1 MYKVIGGYTVKK
13 MQQNSLKKRERH
25 LLLMTAIPLIQ
36 IFIFC
41 YIPMGGLVIAFKDY
55 RFNKGIFGSK
65 WVGFDNFKF
74 FLTSADFSRVAWNTI
89 YLNFVFIIMEI
100 IFAVLV
106 AVLLFEITSRRAT
119 KIYQTVMITPNFLSW
134 VVVSYMVYA
143 FLNPQ
148 YGYLN
153 SVLTNMGM
161 EKVNWYGEPKYWPF
175 ILTVSVLWK
184 GVGMKSI
191 YYYAGL
197 MGIDT
202 ALFEAAEIDGAGKLK
217 QIRYIMLPCLRQL
230 VVILFILSV
239 GNIFRAD
246 FGLFYQVP
254 RNIGALYPTT
264 DVMDTYIFRALKEV
278 GDMSMSS
285 AAGFM
290 QSIVGL
296 VTVMVTNFIAKK
308 VDSSTALF

>member
-1 MYKVIGGYTVKK
+1 MKK

-119 KIYQTVMITPNFLSW
+119 KIYQTVIITPNFLSW

>member
-119 KIYQTVMITPNFLSW
+119 KIYQTVIITPNFLSW

>member
-1 MYKVIGGYTVKK
+1 MIGGYTVKNK
-13 MQQNSLKKRERH
+13 KQSNMKKRERH
-25 LLLMTAIPLIQ
+25 LLAMAALPIIQ

-41 YIPMGGLVIAFKDY
+41 YIPMFGLIIAFKDY
-55 RFNKGIFGSK
+55 RYNKGIFGSD

-74 FLTSADFSRVAWNTI
+74 FLTSSDFSRIAWNTI

-106 AVLLFEITSRRAT
+106 AVLLFEITSRKAT
-119 KIYQTVMITPNFLSW
+119 KVYQTVMITPNFLSW

-143 FLNPQ
+143 FLNPN
-148 YGYLN
+148 YGFVN
-153 SVLTNMGM
+153 SLLSKIGL
-161 EKVNWYGEPKYWPF
+161 EKTNWYGEAKYWPA
-175 ILTVSVLWK
+175 ILTISVLWK

-202 ALFEAAEIDGAGKLK
+202 SLFEAAEIDGANKVQ

-230 VVILFILSV
+230 VVMLFILSV

-285 AAGFM
+285 AAGFL
-290 QSIVGL
+290 QSVVGL
-296 VTVMVTNFIAKK
+296 ITVMLTNLIAKK
-308 VDSSTALF
+308 IDSDSALF

>member
-1 MYKVIGGYTVKK
+1 
-13 MQQNSLKKRERH
+13 
-25 LLLMTAIPLIQ
+25 MTAIPLIQ

-153 SVLTNMGM
+153 SVLANMGM